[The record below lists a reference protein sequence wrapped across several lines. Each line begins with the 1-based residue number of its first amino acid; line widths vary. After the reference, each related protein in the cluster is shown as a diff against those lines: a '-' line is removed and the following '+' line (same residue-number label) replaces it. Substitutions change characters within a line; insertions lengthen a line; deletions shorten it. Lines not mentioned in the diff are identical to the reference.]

1 MIRTDRLEIMDES
14 DLRELNAAI
23 VAEINRRVRRRKE
36 EAMSKLN
43 VGDMVAFMDR
53 SGKLQHM
60 IVKKINRATIDGYS
74 YNFAYGMK
82 TGTVYRVSAS
92 AVTKVE
98 RETAE
103 T

>member
-1 MIRTDRLEIMDES
+1 
-14 DLRELNAAI
+14 
-23 VAEINRRVRRRKE
+23 
-36 EAMSKLN
+36 MSKLN
-43 VGDMVAFMDR
+43 VGDMVAFMSR
-53 SGKLQHM
+53 SGTIQHM
-60 IVKKINRATIDGYS
+60 IVKKINRTTIDGYS
-74 YNFAYGMK
+74 YDFASGMK